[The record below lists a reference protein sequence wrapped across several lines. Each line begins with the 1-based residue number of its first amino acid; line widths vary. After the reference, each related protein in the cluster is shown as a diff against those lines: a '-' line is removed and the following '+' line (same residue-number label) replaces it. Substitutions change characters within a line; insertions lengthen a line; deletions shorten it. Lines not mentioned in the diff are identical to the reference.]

1 MKDNMKNSW
10 YDEFDSLM
18 SWIGVGILFIIG
30 FAFFFGFVSA
40 WVVMTLWNWL
50 APLFWGDAPILG
62 FWETWG
68 AMVLISIIV
77 RLFRRK

>member
-18 SWIGVGILFIIG
+18 SWIGAGILFIIG
-30 FAFFFGFVSA
+30 FAFLFGFVSA
-40 WVVMTLWNWL
+40 GVVMTLWNWL
-50 APLFWGDAPILG
+50 SPLFWEDAPILG

-77 RLFRRK
+77 RLFKRK

>member
-18 SWIGVGILFIIG
+18 SWSGAGILFIIC
-30 FAFFFGFVSA
+30 FAFIFGFVSA

-50 APLFWGDAPILG
+50 SPLFWEDAHILG

-68 AMVLISIIV
+68 AIVLINIIV
-77 RLFRRK
+77 RLFRMK

>member
-1 MKDNMKNSW
+1 MKDNMKKSW

-18 SWIGVGILFIIG
+18 SWIGAGILFIIG
-30 FAFFFGFVSA
+30 FVFLLGFVSA

-50 APLFWGDAPILG
+50 ATLYWDDAPFLG

-68 AMVLISIIV
+68 AIVLINIIV

>member
-1 MKDNMKNSW
+1 MKDNMKKSW

-18 SWIGVGILFIIG
+18 SYIGAGILFIIG
-30 FAFFFGFVSA
+30 FAFLFGFVSA

-50 APLFWGDAPILG
+50 SPLFWEDAPILG